1 MASSICGVQD
11 RTPTR
16 VVLSIHTKEV
26 IESPSVNVN
35 ALCFFPAPDHLL
47 LTFTSMFRSF
57 LVAACAAV
65 ASATVEL
72 TPDNFDEVV
81 FASGKAAF
89 VKFLA
94 PW

>member
-35 ALCFFPAPDHLL
+35 ALCFFPAPDHLV
-47 LTFTSMFRSF
+47 FTSMLRSF